1 MQIEHI
7 TEKQL
12 LLAYLARAYRNRGV
26 LVINMGEVIDSV
38 GSKNSEIS
46 FRLMTEL
53 AGLLGGELP
62 RAFQMVGYVIIETN
76 NSMQSRALLSRFQGA
91 PFHLEF
97 YFGDE
102 LIDDNYSRKERP
114 YEIQEGPCV

>member
-26 LVINMGEVIDSV
+26 LVINMGEVV

-114 YEIQEGPCV
+114 YEIQEGPCI

>member
-1 MQIEHI
+1 MQIEHV

-12 LLAYLARAYRNRGV
+12 ILAYLARAYRNRSV
-26 LVINMGEVIDSV
+26 LVINMGEIVDSV
-38 GSKNSEIS
+38 GSKDSETC

-76 NSMQSRALLSRFQGA
+76 NSMQSRALLSSFQGA

-102 LIDDNYSRKERP
+102 LIDDNYSRKEQP
-114 YEIQEGPCV
+114 YEIQEGPRI